1 MSYPVH
7 VEVETGR
14 VVGFPFFVAYFD
26 SEGRD
31 YVGVLTMPG
40 VIVNGLFWFLAPQL
54 AVYSCARRRSSDNER
69 A

>member
-1 MSYPVH
+1 MGYPIH
-7 VEVETGR
+7 AEAEVGR
-14 VVGFPFFVAYFD
+14 IVGFPFFVAYFD

-40 VIVNGLFWFLAPQL
+40 VIANALFWFVAPQL
-54 AVYSCARRRSSDNER
+54 VLYFIIRRSPAENGQ